1 MFVFFL
7 NLIISCWTD
16 LSKQTV
22 FDECVSQC
30 LAAVS
35 AVKLISCR
43 RATSAGLPES
53 CAECIL
59 ITKPCSRIYNMYV
72 YTPQPQCLYI
82 VSAMLNLLMWR
93 IMKVWSLF
101 LTLTRWNPLK
111 SVHEGILITGNYKN
125 WKIWTLTVDKSLMN
139 WNQPAVFVCLFWA
152 VCASNMSPC

>member
-1 MFVFFL
+1 MKLMFVFFL

-59 ITKPCSRIYNMYV
+59 ITKPCSRIYNMSRI
-72 YTPQPQCLYI
+72 YTTTP
-82 VSAMLNLLMWR
+82 
-93 IMKVWSLF
+93 
-101 LTLTRWNPLK
+101 
-111 SVHEGILITGNYKN
+111 
-125 WKIWTLTVDKSLMN
+125 
-139 WNQPAVFVCLFWA
+139 VCLHC
-152 VCASNMSPC
+152 VCHAQPFNVTDNESVISVFNLDAMKSSKICPRGDSDYREL